1 MAIVQISAVAE
12 FRDISFLQGQK
23 SLKIDSDTENI
34 LINHIPTKKHTL
46 TKLRFG
52 LWEKSPLSP
61 PRKKKNKFLEFMAY
75 GLGLRRNYLGIDG
88 GVKNPAFDC
97 DISLGRLVNEQG
109 NRHFE

>member
-1 MAIVQISAVAE
+1 MQISAVAE

-52 LWEKSPLSP
+52 LWEKSPLWAP
-61 PRKKKNKFLEFMAY
+61 PPTKKKGK
-75 GLGLRRNYLGIDG
+75 
-88 GVKNPAFDC
+88 K
-97 DISLGRLVNEQG
+97 
-109 NRHFE
+109 